1 MSCIRPCVK
10 HPICRIPVAGKS
22 NTPAWILAVLPNE
35 NGSTSWDFSA
45 NRLQDGGT
53 WKAVMLNKNDGAVQ
67 LRVVG
72 LSAVDQ
78 RGAVDGKTVIRWRN
92 QLLADNLESHLEALQ
107 QICLHSPVIGLAEPV
122 IRLAGSRDD
131 AVRVWAA
138 QALESA
144 VHPSPDEIPG
154 FMSCLQDGTDGEF
167 SYWAATL
174 LGRLESHAAAATQAL
189 CDCLQHSLSLPARER
204 AAWALMKIGPD
215 AASAIPVLR
224 EVSKTAPARL
234 KHLVEAALE
243 MVEGSERKP
252 AKFAA

>member
-1 MSCIRPCVK
+1 
-10 HPICRIPVAGKS
+10 
-22 NTPAWILAVLPNE
+22 
-35 NGSTSWDFSA
+35 
-45 NRLQDGGT
+45 
-53 WKAVMLNKNDGAVQ
+53 MLSKNDGPVQ
-67 LRVVG
+67 LRAVG
-72 LSAVDQ
+72 LNAVDQ
-78 RGAVDGKTVIRWRN
+78 RGTANEQTVLRWCQ
-92 QLLADNLESHLEALQ
+92 QLCGLDTESQLEALQ
-107 QICLHSPVIGLAEPV
+107 NICSHSPVIGIAEQV

-138 QALESA
+138 QALGYA
-144 VHPSPDEIPG
+144 IHASPDEVPG
-154 FMSCLQDGTDGEF
+154 LMSCLQDGTDGEF

-243 MVEGSERKP
+243 MVEGSERMP